1 MHMYLHITD
10 SLAVHIINGDQ
21 TNNTFFVYLLIFDP
35 KKKPLKC
42 KKKFKK
48 DFASTF
54 FFLKFVR
61 QKDRQKQSFY
71 ASLFPHHFSELCC

>member
-42 KKKFKK
+42 KKNLRK
-48 DFASTF
+48 TLLLRF
-54 FFLKFVR
+54 FF
-61 QKDRQKQSFY
+61 
-71 ASLFPHHFSELCC
+71 